1 MKKLA
6 LLLIAAFTVTLLT
19 VSCKKKKD
27 EPAAPQKTYAEL
39 IVGRWATADG
49 GHMEVYDA
57 AGTGHMW
64 DPADDVQEDEGT
76 EVEWTLEHNLFTH
89 LYHME
94 IGGIIPKTYN
104 MKVLDLDVME
114 YEDDYGVS
122 HKFSKVEELQ
132 LLN

>member
-1 MKKLA
+1 MKKGIIV
-6 LLLIAAFTVTLLT
+6 LLIAAFTVTLLT

-64 DPADDVQEDEGT
+64 DPADDVQEDEADNFNWSFDSNNKLTQIIHYQGGQGDIPQYCNILILNET
-76 EVEWTLEHNLFTH
+76 TLKYNNNGWREEYNL
-89 LYHME
+89 
-94 IGGIIPKTYN
+94 IRVN
-104 MKVLDLDVME
+104 
-114 YEDDYGVS
+114 
-122 HKFSKVEELQ
+122 
-132 LLN
+132 